1 MRNLLKNSLIS
12 YMPQRVKA
20 VIPAKAGIQC
30 HMLNPDWIPAFAG
43 MTRENSCL
51 RYVANQEK

>member
-1 MRNLLKNSLIS
+1 
-12 YMPQRVKA
+12 MPQRVKA

-51 RYVANQEK
+51 RYVANQVKNAV